1 MYYYIINPTAGRGAI
16 NAVQDKLRSRL
27 ADLGIAGE
35 FAKTT
40 GPGDAAKMTQ
50 AATQKGYTTIVA
62 VGGDGTV
69 NEVINGIAKEN
80 AAIGIIPL
88 GTSNELA
95 NRLGIKNWQ
104 QACEVL
110 AARRLAS
117 FSLIAAG
124 QKFFLSTLT
133 LGFETDHSKNV
144 DIAESGLRS
153 RLQQF
158 QASWNQAQ
166 HFTPLQ
172 CRVQVD
178 DQLELEANIF
188 TLSLANQK
196 FNNPLADNRLVV
208 SLSDRPSRAQL
219 TGYLWRLLKKTGQ
232 PDESATTRF
241 TANRVVIQTTPT
253 TGIMIDGKLAGRTPM
268 AIRLTDRRIRFITE
282 KQQANIK
289 SQL

>member
-16 NAVQDKLRSRL
+16 NTIQHKLRDRL
-27 ADLGIAGE
+27 TSLGISGE

-40 GPGDAAKMTQ
+40 GQGDAAKMTR
-50 AATQKGYTTIVA
+50 AAIQKGYTTIVA

-69 NEVINGIAKEN
+69 NEVINGIAKDN
-80 AAIGIIPL
+80 AAVGIIPI
-88 GTSNELA
+88 GNSNVLSK
-95 NRLGIKNWQ
+95 RLGIHSWQ

-110 AARRLAS
+110 AARRLTS

-124 QKFFLSTLT
+124 QQFFLSTLT
-133 LGFETDHSKNV
+133 LGFETDHDKNV
-144 DIAESGLRS
+144 DMVSSGLGS

-158 QASWNQAQ
+158 RASWDRAQ
-166 HFTPLQ
+166 DFTPLR
-172 CRVQVD
+172 CRIQVD
-178 DQLELEANIF
+178 DQLELEASIF
-188 TLSLANQK
+188 TLTLANQK

-208 SLSDRPSRAQL
+208 SLTDRPSRVQL
-219 TGYLWRLLKKTGQ
+219 TSYLWRLLKKAEQ
-232 PDESATTRF
+232 PEESATTRF
-241 TANRVVIQTTPT
+241 TADRVVIQTEPT

-282 KQQANIK
+282 KQASSLK